1 MLTKIMVYK
10 VDTGILVTLKEQ
22 VEAIVDVFSPAD
34 HRSEIVYCP
43 EKPGGGGFLMDI
55 KNAKEEL
62 GFEPKY
68 DVHKLFE
75 NYKEEMKI
83 NRFAE
88 LRNNKE

>member
-10 VDTGILVTLKEQ
+10 VDTGIPVTLKEQ
-22 VEAIVDVFSPAD
+22 VEAIIDVFSTED

-43 EKPGGGGFLMDI
+43 EKPVGGGFLMDI
-55 KNAKEEL
+55 RNAKEEL
-62 GFEPKY
+62 GYEPKY

-88 LRNNKE
+88 LRNNKD